1 GALQTFA
8 PKLAQYYATD
18 LFNHIPGLQHNFTNS
33 VFPSVTFNLGP
44 QSVTFEHADEL
55 NRALG
60 WCAITNEGDF
70 DHTKSAYLYLKE
82 LKLVVESPSTAT
94 ALIPSAVIHHG
105 NTPLAPNQT
114 RRSMTQYAASGLFRY
129 VKCGF
134 KTAKELLAHGG
145 HTLKG
150 VLNGVPRQR
159 HDAGLDLF
167 SKVDELAADRMAC
180 FGK

>member
-1 GALQTFA
+1 MPT
-8 PKLAQYYATD
+8 
-18 LFNHIPGLQHNFTNS
+18 S
-33 VFPSVTFNLGP
+33 S
-44 QSVTFEHADEL
+44 

-70 DHTKSAYLYLKE
+70 DHAKSAYLYLKE

-114 RRSMTQYAASGLFRY
+114 RRSMTQYAASGPIP
-129 VKCGF
+129 
-134 KTAKELLAHGG
+134 LLT
-145 HTLKG
+145 TLKG